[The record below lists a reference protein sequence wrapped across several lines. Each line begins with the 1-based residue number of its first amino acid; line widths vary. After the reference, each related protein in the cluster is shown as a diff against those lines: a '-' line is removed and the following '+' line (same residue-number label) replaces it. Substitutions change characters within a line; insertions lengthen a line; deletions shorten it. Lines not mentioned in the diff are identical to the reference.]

1 MQLKPME
8 RDDVEAIARD
18 AVTNAVDFVESNI
31 ASDRIK
37 AQRYYDG
44 ETDIG
49 HEEGRSKVVATKV
62 RDTIRAIKPS
72 LMRVF
77 LSTDKPVEYVPTNP
91 QDAPAAE
98 QATSYVSKLFNEV
111 GGYRIINDAFH
122 DALLKR
128 SGIVK
133 AYWDTYEESETYE
146 YSNLTDAEY
155 SVIVNDD
162 EVTVIEHEMT
172 ESMEVEMSPE
182 MGLGM
187 PQYEPA
193 MHYLKISRKCEYG
206 KLCIESIPPEEFFVD
221 ENAKSIDDAYVCVHR
236 TEMRVGELVA
246 MGYDFDEVVELT
258 GLQYSD
264 SFSETEDFYRRG
276 YDQDHDDE
284 NVLDPSMRLVAVS
297 EAYMKIDVDGT
308 GIPQMHKVLLGGND
322 YQLLDYEP
330 WGEVPFAHF
339 EIDPEPHAF
348 FGSSIAD
355 LIINDQD
362 AYTAMLRGVLDNV
375 ALTNNPQRQII
386 DGMVNV
392 DDLLNNEIGSIIRVA
407 QDGAVRDL
415 SVPFV
420 AGQTLGA
427 LQYFD
432 QEIESKTGV
441 TKASTGLSPD
451 ALQATTATAVAAT
464 VQAQAGQIEVM
475 ARNLAE
481 GGMRRLFKLILKLVV
496 ENSDDQKMQYFSGID
511 YTPIDPRMW
520 NTGMDVSVNVGLGTG
535 QEDQKLATL
544 NQTLQMQ
551 MQIMQGYGLQNGVV
565 TLTNIRNTLGDM
577 LAVGGVK
584 NADRYFQP
592 MNAQIEQ
599 QLQQQAAQAAQGQQ
613 QQDPQA
619 QAFLQAEQI
628 KAQQKAQSDMM
639 KIQIEAQKAIAAD
652 DRERDKMDQD
662 MLVKAAEILGKYG
675 TAVDVER
682 IKTMQNEPRYPQQT
696 PAQAVQGGRF

>member
-8 RDDVEAIARD
+8 RDDVEAIARA

-31 ASDRIK
+31 ALDRIK

-133 AYWDTYEESETYE
+133 AYWDTYEESEIYE
-146 YSNLTDAEY
+146 YSNLTDEEY

-221 ENAKSIDDAYVCVHR
+221 ENAKSIDQAYVCVHR
-236 TEMRVGELVA
+236 TEMRVGDLVA
-246 MGYDFDEVVELT
+246 MGYDFDEVAELT

-308 GIPQMHKVLLGGND
+308 GIPQMQKVLLGGND
-322 YQLLDYEP
+322 YRLLDYEP

-420 AGQTLGA
+420 AGQTLSA

-496 ENSDDQKMQYFSGID
+496 ENSDDQKMQYFSGVD

-577 LAVGGVK
+577 LAVGGIK

-592 MNAQIEQ
+592 MNPQIEQ

-619 QAFLQAEQI
+619 QAYLQAEQL

-682 IKTMQNEPRYPQQT
+682 IKTMQNEPRYPQQS